1 MTMKTAL
8 IWILLLLGC
17 QGFAQQTATDSFKP
31 SMKYGKPSEE
41 ELAMTT
47 YAPDTS
53 ATAVVLYSK
62 CEVRYDLL
70 ANNFRIL
77 YNYEVKIKV
86 LKSEGASYA
95 DIRIPYYSNESNA
108 VITLKESIS
117 QLDASA
123 YNMEGG
129 EMVRTK
135 MKRDLVFTER
145 INKQYMQL
153 KFSIPAVREGTVFE
167 YKYQLSSDLYYSIN
181 LWEAQRDIPVIF
193 TQYDITIPEYFK
205 FNLDMRGPHPMASK
219 DETSSLTFLLS
230 LPGGQTEMLSCNG
243 RHMIFT
249 GEHLPA
255 LRPDNYVWCAND
267 YMSSVYF
274 ELRGVDFPGSFY
286 RSFTHTWEEIDQM
299 LLQDE
304 DFGAMLKMRNPYRDE
319 MASLSLDQLPD
330 RQNRIAAIYTFLKQK
345 ISWNGQY
352 GLYGNEV
359 KKAVKNGT
367 GSNADINFILMSM
380 LRDAQIPCYPAV
392 MSRKDRGILPYSY
405 PSIQKLNTFIVGIA
419 DTDSTLVFLDG
430 SVING
435 YMNTLPPV
443 LMVNRARLISETAGG
458 RWMNL
463 SKLGK
468 NQIRATVRA
477 QIHPDGQI
485 TGDRNAVY
493 MGQYAANLRRRYY
506 AAKDSTEYINQLET
520 EENIKVKKFE
530 TRELNVFSPRITE
543 FLDFEKQ
550 ATVND
555 DLIYVNPMIFL
566 HVSKCPFIQTERQLP
581 LEMPYTEHILQATM
595 LTIPEGYAVEELP
608 KPLNLKTEDGQDI
621 VRYNISQSGTTIN
634 VTYTFIANKLLHL
647 ATEYP
652 TVKMFW
658 ENVAEKNNELIVLK
672 KQ

>member
-41 ELAMTT
+41 ELAMTI

-443 LMVNRARLISETAGG
+443 LMVNSRRQMDEPEQTRQKPDTRHRQSADSSGRTDHGRPQRSVYGAVCSQPPQTLLRGKRQHGIYQSAGNGRKHQSQEVRDQRNERL
-458 RWMNL
+458 L
-463 SKLGK
+463 
-468 NQIRATVRA
+468 A
-477 QIHPDGQI
+477 QNNGI
-485 TGDRNAVY
+485 
-493 MGQYAANLRRRYY
+493 
-506 AAKDSTEYINQLET
+506 
-520 EENIKVKKFE
+520 
-530 TRELNVFSPRITE
+530 PR
-543 FLDFEKQ
+543 F
-550 ATVND
+550 
-555 DLIYVNPMIFL
+555 
-566 HVSKCPFIQTERQLP
+566 
-581 LEMPYTEHILQATM
+581 
-595 LTIPEGYAVEELP
+595 
-608 KPLNLKTEDGQDI
+608 
-621 VRYNISQSGTTIN
+621 
-634 VTYTFIANKLLHL
+634 
-647 ATEYP
+647 
-652 TVKMFW
+652 
-658 ENVAEKNNELIVLK
+658 
-672 KQ
+672 